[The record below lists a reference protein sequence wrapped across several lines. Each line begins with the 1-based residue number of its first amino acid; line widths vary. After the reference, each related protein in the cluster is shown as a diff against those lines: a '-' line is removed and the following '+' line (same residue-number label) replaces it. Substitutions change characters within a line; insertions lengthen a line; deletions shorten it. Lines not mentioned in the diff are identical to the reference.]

1 LSDESLKDKSLKD
14 ESLKEIAMT
23 ENRDRTLAGR
33 VALVTG
39 AGNGIGRATALKLA
53 ARGAIV
59 GVNDLKPEF
68 VEGTVGAIKA
78 AGGNAVA
85 VTQDVS
91 SRDGMRQAVL
101 GLAQQQGRLDILV
114 NNAAWVRY
122 QSVPDIAPET
132 VDRMLNIGFKAII
145 WGIQA
150 AAEVMDAQRGG
161 AIVNVASVA
170 GLISA
175 KNSIVYS
182 GIKAG
187 VMGVTR
193 AAAAELGERN
203 IRVNAVAP
211 SAIPTEGTMRNRN
224 AELDARRVART
235 PLGRLGTVDDI
246 AKAICFL
253 AGDESGFITAQVLTV
268 DGGIVVTNIA

>member
-1 LSDESLKDKSLKD
+1 
-14 ESLKEIAMT
+14 MT
-23 ENRDRTLAGR
+23 ETRDQTLAGR

-68 VEGTVGAIKA
+68 VDSTVSAIKA

-85 VTQDVS
+85 VAQDVS

-101 GLAQQQGRLDILV
+101 GLAQQQGRFDILV

-150 AAEVMDAQRGG
+150 AAEVMDAERGG

-187 VMGVTR
+187 VMGITR
-193 AAAAELGERN
+193 AAAAEPRRTQHPRQCRGALSDPDRGNDAKPQCRGSTRAGWRER
-203 IRVNAVAP
+203 RWAG
-211 SAIPTEGTMRNRN
+211 SARSTTSP
-224 AELDARRVART
+224 RRSASSPATRAASSR
-235 PLGRLGTVDDI
+235 PRCSRSM
-246 AKAICFL
+246 AA
-253 AGDESGFITAQVLTV
+253 SS
-268 DGGIVVTNIA
+268 

>member
-1 LSDESLKDKSLKD
+1 
-14 ESLKEIAMT
+14 MT
-23 ENRDRTLAGR
+23 ETRDQTLAGR

-68 VEGTVGAIKA
+68 VDSTVGAIKA

-101 GLAQQQGRLDILV
+101 GLAQQQGRFDILV

-122 QSVPDIAPET
+122 QSVPDIAAET

-150 AAEVMDAQRGG
+150 AAEVMDAERGG

-187 VMGVTR
+187 VMGITR

-253 AGDESGFITAQVLTV
+253 AGDEAGFISAQVLTV
-268 DGGIVVTNIA
+268 DGGITLTNIA

>member
-1 LSDESLKDKSLKD
+1 
-14 ESLKEIAMT
+14 MT
-23 ENRDRTLAGR
+23 ETRDQTLASR

-68 VEGTVGAIKA
+68 VDSTVDAIKA

-85 VTQDVS
+85 VSQDVS

-101 GLAQQQGRLDILV
+101 GLAKAQGRLDILV

-132 VDRMLNIGFKAII
+132 IDRMLNIGFKAVI

-150 AAEVMDAQRGG
+150 AAEVMDAERGG

-187 VMGVTR
+187 VMGITR

-253 AGDESGFITAQVLTV
+253 ASDESGFITAQVLTV
-268 DGGIVVTNIA
+268 DGGIVLTNIA

>member
-1 LSDESLKDKSLKD
+1 
-14 ESLKEIAMT
+14 MT
-23 ENRDRTLAGR
+23 ETHDKTLAGR

-39 AGNGIGRATALKLA
+39 SGNGIGRATALQLA

-59 GVNDLKPEF
+59 GVNDLKPDF
-68 VEGTVGAIKA
+68 VGGTVDAIKA
-78 AGGNAVA
+78 SGGQAVA
-85 VTQDVS
+85 VAQDVS
-91 SRDGMRQAVL
+91 TREGMRAAVL
-101 GLAQQQGRLDILV
+101 GLAERQGRLDVLV

-132 VDRMLNIGFKAII
+132 VERMLNIGFKAII

-150 AAEVMDAQRGG
+150 AAEAMDAERGG

-187 VMGVTR
+187 VMGITR
-193 AAAAELGERN
+193 AAAAELGARK

-224 AELDARRVART
+224 AELDARRTART

-246 AKAICFL
+246 AQVICFL
-253 AGDESGFITAQVLTV
+253 AGDESGFMSAQVLTV
-268 DGGIVVTNIA
+268 DGGITTTNL

>member
-1 LSDESLKDKSLKD
+1 
-14 ESLKEIAMT
+14 MT
-23 ENRDRTLAGR
+23 ETREKVLAGR

-39 AGNGIGRATALKLA
+39 SGNGIGRATALHLA

-59 GVNDLKPEF
+59 GVNDLKQEF
-68 VEGTVGAIKA
+68 VEPVVEQIRA
-78 AGGNAVA
+78 AGGQAVA
-85 VTQDVS
+85 MTQDIS
-91 SRDGMRQAVL
+91 TRDGMRQAVL
-101 GLAQQQGRLDILV
+101 GLAEQKGRFDILI

-122 QSVPDIAPET
+122 QSVAEIAPET
-132 VDRMLNIGFKAII
+132 IERMLNIGFKAII

-150 AAEVMDAQRGG
+150 AAEAMDAERGG
-161 AIVNVASVA
+161 AIINVASVA

-187 VMGVTR
+187 VMGITR
-193 AAAAELGERN
+193 AAAAELGARK

-224 AELDARRVART
+224 VELDARRVART

-246 AKAICFL
+246 AGAICFL
-253 AGDESGFITAQVLTV
+253 AGDDSAFMSAQVLTV
-268 DGGIVVTNIA
+268 DGGITATNIA

>member
-1 LSDESLKDKSLKD
+1 
-14 ESLKEIAMT
+14 MT
-23 ENRDRTLAGR
+23 ETRDQTLAGR

-68 VEGTVGAIKA
+68 VSSTVEAIKA
-78 AGGNAVA
+78 AGGQALA
-85 VTQDVS
+85 ATQDVS
-91 SRDGMRQAVL
+91 TRDGMRQAVL
-101 GLAQQQGRLDILV
+101 GLAERQGRFDILV

-122 QSVPDIAPET
+122 QSVADIAPET
-132 VDRMLNIGFKAII
+132 VERMLNIGFKAVM

-150 AAEVMDAQRGG
+150 AAEVMDAERGG

-175 KNSIVYS
+175 KNSMVYS

-187 VMGVTR
+187 IMGITR
-193 AAAAELGERN
+193 AAAAELGARN

-224 AELDARRVART
+224 AELDARRIERT

-253 AGDESGFITAQVLTV
+253 VGDESSFISAQVLTV
-268 DGGIVVTNIA
+268 DGGIVLTNIA

>member
-1 LSDESLKDKSLKD
+1 MTETKDK
-14 ESLKEIAMT
+14 
-23 ENRDRTLAGR
+23 TLAGR

-39 AGNGIGRATALKLA
+39 SGNGIGRATAMLLA
-53 ARGAIV
+53 SRGAIV
-59 GVNDLKPEF
+59 GINDLKGGF
-68 VEGTVGAIKA
+68 VDATVDAIKA
-78 AGGNAVA
+78 SGGKAVA

-91 SRDGMRQAVL
+91 TRDGMRRAVL
-101 GLAQQQGRLDILV
+101 GVAEQQGRLDILV

-122 QSVPDIAPET
+122 QAVADIAPET
-132 VDRMLNIGFKAII
+132 VERMLNIGFKAII

-150 AAEVMDAQRGG
+150 AAEAMDAERGG
-161 AIVNVASVA
+161 AIINVASVA

-187 VMGVTR
+187 IMGITR
-193 AAAAELGERN
+193 AAAAELGERK

-224 AELDARRVART
+224 AELDARRIART

-246 AKAICFL
+246 ANTIAFL
-253 AGDESGFITAQVLTV
+253 AGDDSGFMTAQVLTV
-268 DGGIVVTNIA
+268 DGGVTTTNIA

>member
-1 LSDESLKDKSLKD
+1 
-14 ESLKEIAMT
+14 MT
-23 ENRDRTLAGR
+23 ETKDRALAGQ
-33 VALVTG
+33 VAIVTG
-39 AGNGIGRATALKLA
+39 AGNGIGRATAMLLA
-53 ARGAIV
+53 SRGAIV
-59 GVNDLKPEF
+59 GINDLKPEF
-68 VEGTVGAIKA
+68 VNATVDAIKA

-85 VTQDVS
+85 ITQDVS
-91 SRDGMRQAVL
+91 SRDGMRAAVL
-101 GLAQQQGRLDILV
+101 GHAERQGRLDILV

-150 AAEVMDAQRGG
+150 AAEAMDAERGG
-161 AIVNVASVA
+161 AIINVASVA

-187 VMGVTR
+187 VMGITR

-224 AELDARRVART
+224 AELDARRIART

-246 AKAICFL
+246 ARAIAFL
-253 AGDESGFITAQVLTV
+253 AGDDSGFISAQVLTV
-268 DGGIVVTNIA
+268 DGGIAVTNIA